1 MNGTSE
7 YWFAFRNAL
16 YGEDFDAAETMLR
29 ERPSLIEEWDIVGET
44 VLHFLAV
51 EDDLPSVA
59 WLYERGASLDT
70 KNAFGT
76 PVLFD
81 IAELGYTALIEW
93 FVEHGA
99 NLHVTDSK
107 GADVVN
113 YLLQRDKAV
122 MADFMIK
129 LVDA

>member
-7 YWFAFRNAL
+7 SWFAFRNAL

-29 ERPSLIEEWDIVGET
+29 ERPDLIGEWDTVGET

-51 EDDLPSVA
+51 EDDLASVA

-99 NLHVTDSK
+99 NLHVTDSN